1 MCVAICRLPFA
12 KFPLPFAICCL
23 QFAVCLPSPR
33 RYAGYK
39 VVIIKAINCDRLEP
53 PQSQSQFES
62 KLALMSAAPS
72 QVQGPAANG
81 DLDLANLAT
90 RMESM
95 SK

>member
-23 QFAVCLPSPR
+23 PALVW

-53 PQSQSQFES
+53 PQPAQFES
-62 KLALMSAAPS
+62 KLALMSAASS
-72 QVQGPAANG
+72 QVQGPAAG
-81 DLDLANLAT
+81 
-90 RMESM
+90 MGIWSWSCVESM